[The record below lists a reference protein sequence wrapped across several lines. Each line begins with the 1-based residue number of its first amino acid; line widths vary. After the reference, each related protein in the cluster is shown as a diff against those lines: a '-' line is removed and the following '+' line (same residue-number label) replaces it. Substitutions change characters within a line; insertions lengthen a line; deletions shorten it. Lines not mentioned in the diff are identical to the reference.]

1 MFILNNVKYKN
12 ILDITSLL
20 IPSDK
25 IVIIQGESGSG
36 KSTLLRLLNKLI
48 SPENGNIS
56 YNGTSLK
63 ELDSVYHR
71 KNVVMSSQA
80 AVMFKGNIRDNILLP
95 LNINKKSPIE
105 DSSIMKLLETVHLKK
120 DLDTNCDIL
129 SGGEKQRVALARAL
143 ALTPEV
149 LLLDEPTSALDSSTE
164 EGLMEDLIKYC
175 KDKNIS
181 LIIITHSKA
190 VSASFAEY
198 MIELSSGKVVFQ
210 GEVA

>member
-48 SPENGNIS
+48 SPDNGNIS

-71 KNVVMSSQA
+71 KNVVMSSQT

-95 LNINKKSPIE
+95 LNINKKSPME

-120 DLDTNCDIL
+120 DLDINCDIL